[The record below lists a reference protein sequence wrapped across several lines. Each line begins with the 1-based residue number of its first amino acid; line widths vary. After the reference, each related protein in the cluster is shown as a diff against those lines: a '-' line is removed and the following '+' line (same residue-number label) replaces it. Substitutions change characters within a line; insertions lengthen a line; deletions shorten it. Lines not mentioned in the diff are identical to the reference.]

1 MAAAKDSRRH
11 GLLRVMLIAGGLL
24 VAAQM
29 HRMGGGVIAA
39 DLGVRFG
46 FSGAEVG
53 LIMGAM
59 FFASALG
66 QIPTGL
72 AFDRFGPRLTV
83 AASTLVGIAGTLLL
97 AQSRSLPG
105 LFLGRFLI
113 GLSFAGVV
121 TAILLL
127 TMRWVAAERFSTVAA
142 RVLALANITGAFI
155 ATVPLAEAL
164 SRFGWQA
171 TFLAVALGTAV
182 VWALIVGFLR
192 DAPGPQARVRS
203 GETLPESV
211 RAFWRLLAD
220 ADLRPALVMGFC
232 AIAPF
237 ICVGGLWAG
246 PYLRQVHGLSET
258 GMSWVLLS
266 MMLLLNLSTLA
277 YGPLDRALNTRKMVV
292 LAGAALTAAALLAL
306 ALVPSPGFWQA
317 LILLH
322 LVALGSPF
330 YVTLAAHCRAFAP
343 EAQAG
348 RVIALLNLLA
358 LIGAFAGQWITGL
371 LVSAFADQGEGASS
385 FSYRAAFAFVAFL
398 VLAPAL
404 VYARA
409 PDRPPGASSHS
420 GPSKREP

>member
-1 MAAAKDSRRH
+1 MAAAEDSRRA

-83 AASTLVGIAGTLLL
+83 AVTTLIGLGGTVVL
-97 AQSRSLPG
+97 AQSESLHG

-113 GLSFAGVV
+113 GLGFAGVV

-127 TMRWVAAERFSTVAA
+127 TMRWVPAERFSTVAA
-142 RVLALANITGAFI
+142 RVLALANITGALI
-155 ATVPLAEAL
+155 ATVPLAQAL
-164 SRFGWQA
+164 SWFGWRA
-171 TFLAVALGTAV
+171 TFLVVALGTAL
-182 VWALIVGFLR
+182 VWALIVGFVR
-192 DAPGPQARVRS
+192 DAPGPQGKVRS
-203 GETLPESV
+203 GETLLESM
-211 RAFWRLLAD
+211 RALRRLLGD
-220 ADLRPALVMGFC
+220 PDLRRALVMGFC

-266 MMLLLNLSTLA
+266 MMVLLNLSTLG
-277 YGPLDRALNTRKMVV
+277 YGPLDRMLNSRKMVV
-292 LAGAALTAAALLAL
+292 LAGAALTTAALAAL
-306 ALVPSPGFWQA
+306 ALIPEPGFWQA

-358 LIGAFAGQWITGL
+358 LTGAFGGQWITGL
-371 LVSAFADQGEGASS
+371 LVSAFADTGETGSS
-385 FSYRAAFAFVAFL
+385 LSYRAAFGFVALL

-409 PDRPPGASSHS
+409 PDRPPRA
-420 GPSKREP
+420 